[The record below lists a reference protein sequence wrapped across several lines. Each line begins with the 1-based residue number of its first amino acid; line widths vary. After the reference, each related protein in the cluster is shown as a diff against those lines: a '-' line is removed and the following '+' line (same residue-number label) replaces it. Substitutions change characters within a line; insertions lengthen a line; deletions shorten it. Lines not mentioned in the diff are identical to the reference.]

1 MPTTGKLPTNHSI
14 PQEGSAKRMRRVPH
28 LQSLRTFR
36 YLDETHRAA
45 RRLYGR
51 YPGVIGVGIGA
62 KFINGKPT
70 ELKRA
75 IHFYVTKKKTAPKRQ
90 LPKFIFERNSD
101 GSIDHRSRVLTDV
114 IELGTVRAVCG
125 AGSRIDNTLG
135 SSGTITL
142 LFRNKA
148 PGSNNYLFAT
158 CSHVAGTSKRFEA
171 PSCCED
177 TNPAAQVIY
186 RSEDSAGPQLD
197 YDIAIAEMSPA
208 CSKDDLQVVGSS
220 SAKLTHFLSRD
231 AISAGYSVL
240 VGLPSGIIASTV
252 QGYSGALPIGT
263 KIIDNCFILNM
274 TATPGD
280 SGSLLYADS
289 YAIGMVIAVSEDGQY
304 TFFHPLQDAI
314 EFARQNSGKPI
325 QVF

>member
-1 MPTTGKLPTNHSI
+1 MPTTGKPPTNNSI

-45 RRLYGR
+45 HRLYGR

-70 ELKRA
+70 KVKRA
-75 IHFYVTKKKTAPKRQ
+75 VHFYVTKKKKAPKRQ

-114 IELGTVRAVCG
+114 IELGTVRALCG

-158 CSHVAGTSKRFEA
+158 CSHVAGASKHFEA
-171 PSCCED
+171 PSCCKG
-177 TNPAAQVIY
+177 TKPAAQVIY
-186 RSEDSAGPQLD
+186 RSEDSASSYLE

-208 CSKDDLQVVGSS
+208 CSKDDLKVVGSS
-220 SAKLTHFLSRD
+220 SAKLTHFLST
-231 AISAGYSVL
+231 AGIST
-240 VGLPSGIIASTV
+240 GLPVFVALPAGIIESTV
-252 QGYSGALPIGT
+252 QGYPGRLPIGT
-263 KIIDNCFILNM
+263 KTIDNCFMLNM

-280 SGSLLYADS
+280 SGSLLYSDS
-289 YAIGMVIAVSEDGQY
+289 YAIGMVIAVSEDGQF

-314 EFARQNSGKPI
+314 EFARKNSGKPI
-325 QVF
+325 RVF